1 MNTVT
6 IDYLNMQFMVYQ
18 DGQLQHNLLPVEVQ
32 RVVIEQIIRENTQKI
47 YRELDEKLSPEN
59 VLRQL
64 AAY

>member
-1 MNTVT
+1 M
-6 IDYLNMQFMVYQ
+6 IEAQLDYCNLQFLIYQ
-18 DGQLQHNLLPVEVQ
+18 DGKLVDNLLPVEVQ

-64 AAY
+64 AAH